1 MKLSAEQF
9 AELAATFNA
18 KESPTEHDRRRA
30 ARMDLQARIKIMPIY
45 SGARLNAMY
54 VMVSDFSARGIAFL
68 HSAQMTAGQQFITEL
83 PRKGGGNVELLC
95 TVMHCDPMGHN
106 AFTVG
111 AEFTCALPANA
122 KHHAGRD
129 DIEMTRIRKSLLES

>member
-30 ARMDLQARIKIMPIY
+30 ARMELQARVKIMPIHG
-45 SGARLNAMY
+45 GAKLNAMY

-68 HSAQMTAGQQFITEL
+68 HSASMSAGQQFITEL

-95 TVMHCDPMGHN
+95 TVMHCEPVGHN
-106 AFTVG
+106 AFTIG
-111 AEFTCALPANA
+111 AEFTCALNPGA
-122 KHHAGRD
+122 KHIPSD
-129 DIEMTRIRKSLLES
+129 DARAVKRIRESLLE